1 MRPVGNYAGPSVRQP
16 SVSQRRALLLIV
28 VQHQTCAEALNAYL
42 ATDRQVRAAAL
53 LCGSARRIGG
63 LHRSLP
69 IAAQSQTFRLG
80 DSIDH
85 RDDRREAGRVSDTAN
100 RTSVGHVVHPSAKRR
115 RTLRLFGGGREL
127 DTLGRRIGRT
137 LHSKR
142 ASDVRLSVQSK
153 CNVRKFFE
161 HFPKTDFQP
170 A

>member
-42 ATDRQVRAAAL
+42 ATDRQVRVAAA
-53 LCGSARRIGG
+53 LCGSARSIGG
-63 LHRSLP
+63 VHRSP
-69 IAAQSQTFRLG
+69 PEATQAATRRFG
-80 DSIDH
+80 DPLDH
-85 RDDRREAGRVSDTAN
+85 RDASHGAGRVSDTAN

-161 HFPKTDFQP
+161 HFLQFLQVL
-170 A
+170 